1 LKLAERVL
9 AGSLA
14 IVALMAVLVVIVAN
28 RRLHERLISKTIQDL
43 RQEAGLIASQWGPAV
58 NADSLADAVGQR
70 LQRRVTLIDSTG
82 RVIGDTDFDPPAL
95 NELQNHNTRPEVV
108 DARRVGFGWSRRISP
123 SAGDE
128 ELYVAVQAP
137 ALGVARLSMSTAVFE
152 EIVDGARRDVLIA
165 ATLAMIVALALTV
178 LFARRVS
185 RPIVELRNVAR
196 ELAGG
201 QLERRPQ
208 LAAPGEVGDL
218 AEALS
223 SMSEQLATRL
233 DAVKESEALT
243 SAILQSLAEGIV
255 AFDGGGNIVRL
266 NDSARNL
273 LKLRQDVALPFP
285 IAQLP
290 RDRALR
296 DVIAAALRGE
306 TVALLEAPIV
316 GRTLALN
323 ARPLMTGGA
332 VVTLFDLTTLR
343 RLETVRSDFV
353 ANVSHELRTPLTAI
367 HGFAETLADDIPE
380 ADRRRFA
387 ATISANA
394 QRMERL
400 VDDLLDL
407 GRIESGGWVPDPVLL
422 EARSSI
428 LEAVL
433 PLQHKAK
440 EKALSIETI
449 IAPNA
454 TQIYADA
461 TAFRQVVGN
470 LVDNAIRYT
479 STGGITVSTER
490 DTGGVLLR
498 VHDTGVGI
506 PAAHL
511 DRIFERFYRV
521 DPSRSRADGGT
532 GLGLSI
538 VKHLVEAHGG
548 SVRAESEVG
557 RGTTLS
563 VLFPDYENG
572 M

>member
-14 IVALMAVLVVIVAN
+14 IVAVMAMLGVIVAN
-28 RRLHERLISKTIQDL
+28 RRLHVRLISETVKDL
-43 RQEAGLIASQWGPAV
+43 GQEAGLVASQWAPGV

-82 RVIGDTDFDPPAL
+82 RVIGDADFDPPAL
-95 NELQNHNTRPEVV
+95 LQLQNHNDRPEVI
-108 DARRVGFGWSRRISP
+108 DARRAGFGWSRRMSP

-128 ELYVAVQAP
+128 ELYVAVRAP
-137 ALGVARLSMSTAVFE
+137 LGVARLSVSTSVME
-152 EIVDGARRDVLIA
+152 EIIGGARRDVLSAAAIA
-165 ATLAMIVALALTV
+165 VLVALALTV

-185 RPIVELRNVAR
+185 RPIVELRNVAQR
-196 ELAGG
+196 LAAG
-201 QLERRPQ
+201 QLEQRPQ

-223 SMSEQLATRL
+223 SMSEQLGARL
-233 DAVKESEALT
+233 DALRQTEALT
-243 SAILQSLAEGIV
+243 AAIVESLAEGVV
-255 AFDGGGNIVRL
+255 AFDGAGNVVRM
-266 NDSARNL
+266 NESARKL
-273 LKLRQDVALPFP
+273 LGLRSDLAPPFQT
-285 IAQLP
+285 AQLP

-296 DVIAAALRGE
+296 DVIAKSLQRE
-306 TVALLEAPIV
+306 TVALVEIPIA
-316 GRTLALN
+316 GRTIALS
-323 ARPLMTGGA
+323 ARPLLGGGA
-332 VVTLFDLTTLR
+332 VLTLFDLTTLR
-343 RLETVRSDFV
+343 RLETVRTDFV

-367 HGFAETLADDIPE
+367 HGFAETLADDDVPE
-380 ADRRRFA
+380 ADRRRFV

-394 QRMERL
+394 HRMQRL

-422 EARSSI
+422 DARAAIS
-428 LEAVL
+428 EAVL
-433 PLQHKAK
+433 PLHHQAV
-440 EKALSIETI
+440 EKGLSIETV

-454 TQIYADA
+454 EQIYADA

-490 DTGGVLLR
+490 NTSGVVLR
-498 VHDTGVGI
+498 VRDTGVGI

-563 VLFPDYENG
+563 VLFPDR
-572 M
+572 